1 MTLSLSFSIKIPSI
15 FGLAEKK
22 SGGTNNLTN
31 AFKEFK
37 NTFGFYY
44 SVMISAFP
52 HWFSD
57 SLNESK
63 F

>member
-22 SGGTNNLTN
+22 GGGTNNLTN

-44 SVMISAFP
+44 SVMISAF
-52 HWFSD
+52 SD